1 MFQAVAYWS
10 QSSPRAMRGAKA
22 DRLLWF
28 RAHSGQIAFLDSRCA
43 RATGVDALAANCK
56 EALATPH
63 RSAPAARRQSW
74 VVSDDACGACDQ
86 RVEPPRRA
94 DQVIQRPLFS
104 PASGGKADIAAG
116 PSRATFGC

>member
-1 MFQAVAYWS
+1 
-10 QSSPRAMRGAKA
+10 MRGAKA

-28 RAHSGQIAFLDSRCA
+28 RALNGQIGFLDSRCA
-43 RATGVDALAANCK
+43 RATDIHALPANCQ
-56 EALATPH
+56 
-63 RSAPAARRQSW
+63 RSVGGRRLDSSGGAPTI
-74 VVSDDACGACDQ
+74 VVVFDDACGACDQ

-94 DQVIQRPLFS
+94 DQVIQSPLFS